1 MDGDQAQEP
10 AVSTAEPDRFSS
22 LMVAQPT
29 CTQGLPPHQAGRRAR
44 EGRPD
49 R

>member
-29 CTQGLPPHQAGRRAR
+29 CTQGLPHQAGWPAR